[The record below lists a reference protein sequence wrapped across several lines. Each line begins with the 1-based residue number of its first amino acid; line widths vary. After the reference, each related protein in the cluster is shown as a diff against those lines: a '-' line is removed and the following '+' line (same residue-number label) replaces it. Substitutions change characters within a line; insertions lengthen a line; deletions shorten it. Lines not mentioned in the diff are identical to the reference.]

1 MPRVHSLHPIALLS
15 PSLSVRLLRY
25 YAALTYSSKRDG
37 YCTPGPVCSTLLL
50 SPALFSHGRR
60 VSFTLQFRSHCLEL
74 VLQKLV

>member
-1 MPRVHSLHPIALLS
+1 MPRVRSLHPIALLS
-15 PSLSVRLLRY
+15 PSLSVRY

-60 VSFTLQFRSHCLEL
+60 VSFTLQFRLHCLEL
-74 VLQKLV
+74 VLQKRV